1 MTGIPMGTRSGSI
14 DPSIVT
20 YLAEKENLSI
30 KEIDTMLNKKS
41 GAYGLSGISADFRD
55 IEKAA
60 AEGDKRSIL
69 ALESNAYLTAQKIAS
84 YIATLRRCRCCSICW
99 RRSEKMDQKQE
110 RESVIT

>member
-41 GAYGLSGISADFRD
+41 GAYGLSGISADFRE

-84 YIATLRRCRCCSICW
+84 YIATLRRCRCCCICW
-99 RRSEKMDQKQE
+99 RRSEKMGQKQE

>member
-1 MTGIPMGTRSGSI
+1 MTGIPMGTRSGSM

-84 YIATLRRCRCCSICW
+84 YIATLRRCRCCCICW
-99 RRSEKMDQKQE
+99 RRSEKMGQKQE

>member
-1 MTGIPMGTRSGSI
+1 MGTRSGSI

-84 YIATLRRCRCCSICW
+84 YIATLRRCRCCCICW
-99 RRSEKMDQKQE
+99 RCSEKMVQKQE

>member
-84 YIATLRRCRCCSICW
+84 YIATLRRCRCCCICW
-99 RRSEKMDQKQE
+99 RRSEKMGQKQE
-110 RESVIT
+110 KESVIT

>member
-1 MTGIPMGTRSGSI
+1 MVTRSGSI

-60 AEGDKRSIL
+60 EEGDKRSIL

-84 YIATLRRCRCCSICW
+84 YMAVLRRCRCNNIC
-99 RRSEKMDQKQE
+99 RRCSEKMDLKQE
-110 RESVIT
+110 KGFVNI

>member
-1 MTGIPMGTRSGSI
+1 MGTRSGSI

-69 ALESNAYLTAQKIAS
+69 ALESNAYLTAQKIAA
-84 YIATLRRCRCCSICW
+84 YMAVLRRCRCNNIC
-99 RRSEKMDQKQE
+99 RRCSEKMDLKQE
-110 RESVIT
+110 KGFVNI

>member
-41 GAYGLSGISADFRD
+41 VAYGLSGISADFRD

-69 ALESNAYLTAQKIAS
+69 ALESNAYLTAQKIAA
-84 YIATLRRCRCCSICW
+84 YIATLRRCRCYSIC
-99 RRSEKMDQKQE
+99 RRSSEKMVQKQE
-110 RESVIT
+110 KEFVIT

>member
-1 MTGIPMGTRSGSI
+1 MGTRSGSI

-55 IEKAA
+55 MEKAA

-84 YIATLRRCRCCSICW
+84 YIATLRRCRCCCICW
-99 RRSEKMDQKQE
+99 RRSEKMGQKQE

>member
-1 MTGIPMGTRSGSI
+1 MGTRSGSI

-30 KEIDTMLNKKS
+30 KEMDTMLNKKS

-60 AEGDKRSIL
+60 AEGDKRSI
-69 ALESNAYLTAQKIAS
+69 
-84 YIATLRRCRCCSICW
+84 
-99 RRSEKMDQKQE
+99 
-110 RESVIT
+110 

>member
-1 MTGIPMGTRSGSI
+1 MGTRSGSI

-30 KEIDTMLNKKS
+30 KEIDTMLNKKA

-69 ALESNAYLTAQKIAS
+69 ALESNAYLTAQKIA
-84 YIATLRRCRCCSICW
+84 A
-99 RRSEKMDQKQE
+99 
-110 RESVIT
+110 

>member
-69 ALESNAYLTAQKIAS
+69 ALESNAYLTAQKIAA
-84 YIATLRRCRCCSICW
+84 YIATLRRCRCCCICW
-99 RRSEKMDQKQE
+99 RRSEKTVQKQE

>member
-1 MTGIPMGTRSGSI
+1 MGTRSGSI

-84 YIATLRRCRCCSICW
+84 YIATLRRCRCCCICW
-99 RRSEKMDQKQE
+99 RRSEKMGQKQE

>member
-84 YIATLRRCRCCSICW
+84 YIATLRRCRCCCICW
-99 RRSEKMDQKQE
+99 RRSEKMGQKQE